1 MQDTNNVPLCKR
13 QRRQQKSDTSSL
25 LTESWLRDKVTRV
38 SFQQAE
44 DRKLPHRLCEAC

>member
-1 MQDTNNVPLCKR
+1 MQDTNNVPVCKR
-13 QRRQQKSDTSSL
+13 QRRQQKSDTSL
-25 LTESWLRDKVTRV
+25 FLTEFWRRDKVTLV